1 MTVTSSSNDRGM
13 MKWAPY
19 QSLIEQ
25 GKYLAELRERRSRV
39 PRPLIS
45 SDRAEE
51 INYVLVNYESG
62 LVKAKY
68 WRDGHTHE
76 FVDSIKKI
84 DETSKRVYFSTRS
97 IDFKDLLNLEEA

>member
-1 MTVTSSSNDRGM
+1 MTCNDRGM

-51 INYVLVNYESG
+51 INEVLVNYESG
-62 LVKAKY
+62 PVKARY
-68 WRDGHTHE
+68 WKDGHIYE
-76 FVDSIKKI
+76 FVDDIKKI
-84 DETSKRVYFSTRS
+84 DGTDKRLYFSTRS
-97 IDFKDLLNLEEA
+97 VAFKDLLNLEEA

>member
-1 MTVTSSSNDRGM
+1 MTCCDRGM

-25 GKYLAELRERRSRV
+25 GKYLAEMREKRSRV

-51 INYVLVNYESG
+51 INEILINYGGER
-62 LVKAKY
+62 VKARY
-68 WRDGHTHE
+68 WQDGHIYE
-76 FVDSIKKI
+76 FVDDIKKI
-84 DETSKRVYFSTRS
+84 DGTGKTLYFSTRS
-97 IDFKDLLNLEEA
+97 IAFKDLLNLEEA

>member
-1 MTVTSSSNDRGM
+1 MTSNSERGM

-51 INYVLVNYESG
+51 INDVLAHYENG
-62 LVKAKY
+62 PVKATY
-68 WRDGHTHE
+68 WRDGHIYE
-76 FVDSIKKI
+76 FVDTIKKI
-84 DETSKRVYFSTRS
+84 DETGKKLVFSTRS
-97 IDFKDLLNLEEA
+97 IDFKDLLNLEDA

>member
-1 MTVTSSSNDRGM
+1 MTTSDRGM

-25 GKYLAELRERRSRV
+25 GKYLTELRERRSRV

-51 INYVLVNYESG
+51 INYVLLHYENG
-62 LVKAKY
+62 PVKTKY
-68 WRDGHTHE
+68 WRDGHIYE
-76 FVDSIKKI
+76 FIDKIKKI
-84 DETSKRVYFSTRS
+84 DETGKKLFFSTRS
-97 IDFKDLLNLEEA
+97 IDFKDILDLEEE

>member
-1 MTVTSSSNDRGM
+1 MTCSDRGM

-51 INYVLVNYESG
+51 INEVLVNYESG
-62 LVKAKY
+62 PVKARY
-68 WRDGHTHE
+68 WKDGHIYE
-76 FVDSIKKI
+76 FVDDIKKI
-84 DETSKRVYFSTRS
+84 DGTGRKLYFSTRS
-97 IDFKDLLNLEEA
+97 VAFKDLLNLEEA

>member
-1 MTVTSSSNDRGM
+1 MTVSSERGM

-51 INYVLVNYESG
+51 INYVLAHYESG
-62 LVKAKY
+62 PVKAKY
-68 WRDGHTHE
+68 WRDGHIHE

-84 DETSKRVYFSTRS
+84 DETSKRLYFSTRS
-97 IDFKDLLNLEEA
+97 IDFKDLLDLEEA